1 MFYIYIYDCSKM
13 KEAIP
18 IFQLWLG
25 IFWQFQVNN
34 NILFLSYISYINFLI
49 YTGISVPIERVF
61 SGGSDLITK
70 RRSSLNQESIRACMC
85 LKNWIRK

>member
-1 MFYIYIYDCSKM
+1 M

-34 NILFLSYISYINFLI
+34 NILFLSYIFLYKFSYIQ
-49 YTGISVPIERVF
+49 YTGTSVPIERVF